1 MCRIFFK
8 CSTLFFPLF
17 QVTNAQ
23 KYGAKAILIYNDP
36 QDSAPVPDEDLYPH
50 GWWLPR
56 SGVQRGS
63 ILLGTGDP
71 LTPRY
76 PSKGTAEMFWF
87 DKLLQGNNEALFG
100 FFQFVVKVVTIAIDE
115 MMILEIIT
123 TIAFPFQPSLTT
135 KLRNFM

>member
-1 MCRIFFK
+1 MSSICRTSCSLERIGLCSLMISMCRIFFK
-8 CSTLFFPLF
+8 CSTLFIPLF

-36 QDSAPVPDEDLYPH
+36 QDSAPVPDEDLYLH

-76 PSKGTAEMFWF
+76 PSKGTGEMFRF
-87 DKLLQGNNEALFG
+87 DLNCCSVIMRLSMV
-100 FFQFVVKVVTIAIDE
+100 FFN
-115 MMILEIIT
+115 L
-123 TIAFPFQPSLTT
+123 
-135 KLRNFM
+135 

>member
-1 MCRIFFK
+1 M
-8 CSTLFFPLF
+8 
-17 QVTNAQ
+17 TNAQ
-23 KYGAKAILIYNDP
+23 KCGAKAILIYNDP

-87 DKLLQGNNEALFG
+87 DYFLLY
-100 FFQFVVKVVTIAIDE
+100 D
-115 MMILEIIT
+115 
-123 TIAFPFQPSLTT
+123 
-135 KLRNFM
+135 LRNVYCSNNRIGIPVKFDSQIM

>member
-1 MCRIFFK
+1 MLINNFNVQVINF
-8 CSTLFFPLF
+8 TLFTPLF

-76 PSKGTAEMFWF
+76 PSKGTAGMFWF
-87 DKLLQGNNEALFG
+87 D
-100 FFQFVVKVVTIAIDE
+100 
-115 MMILEIIT
+115 
-123 TIAFPFQPSLTT
+123 
-135 KLRNFM
+135 